1 MNIIFAPMIN
11 YDLEEEIMGCL
22 KLLKDEH
29 KGKIIIMSGNKGNK
43 ENNKNNKSNK
53 QDEEYYTVP
62 KSTITFIKWA
72 AGGCGALFLALLS
85 VVGWTACKVYDLNK
99 NILTEDSMIISDIKG
114 DISDVNAEVDKIN
127 SKLDD
132 SNGVKGICSRLS
144 AVEAL
149 INTHAIKASTDTQGY
164 VDDVSVVGNDINNST
179 SSFSAD
185 TCIGTDSEGK
195 AYIAKDLI
203 GQTILL
209 TFDQGDKE
217 TYFLGQYND
226 KYHWDGYC
234 VINTYTDGVLN
245 GVSESNFDDG
255 NRLNYESFYLSD
267 NQGEWIYTD
276 RDCKEDSNDGV
287 SIRYKLDYD
296 KQKNFTLTNARASDI
311 IYVENLT
318 SYDNKEVLSYYVGST
333 SDGVYNDNSGD
344 AYLVRYNEDG
354 FVNVFY
360 KGCFQNG
367 NFDDTNAVEIV
378 FDSSND
384 RYFLY
389 QGTFVDGKRTSD
401 DGIEYVT
408 QNEIDTI
415 LKENEC
421 PNDLKW
427 YFD

>member
-1 MNIIFAPMIN
+1 MNIIFTPMMN

-29 KGKIIIMSGNKGNK
+29 KGKIITMPKKKQEDKKQKVIQISVGGVISIAVTIALTAISASWIISGN
-43 ENNKNNKSNK
+43 
-53 QDEEYYTVP
+53 
-62 KSTITFIKWA
+62 IT
-72 AGGCGALFLALLS
+72 S
-85 VVGWTACKVYDLNK
+85 LNK
-99 NILTEDSMIISDIKG
+99 DVKSINTKLNTANSEIKEMKEYIYADG
-114 DISDVNAEVDKIN
+114 
-127 SKLDD
+127 
-132 SNGVKGICSRLS
+132 GVKDQLGELS
-144 AVEAL
+144 NNMDSITEL
-149 INTHAIKASTDTQGY
+149 LNITAIKANVTTEEYINSN
-164 VDDVSVVGNDINNST
+164 VSVVDNNISNST

-276 RDCKEDSNDGV
+276 RDCKEDSNDGI

-311 IYVENLT
+311 IYVENLA

-367 NFDDTNAVEIV
+367 SFDDTNAVEIV

>member
-1 MNIIFAPMIN
+1 MN

-22 KLLKDEH
+22 KLLKDKR
-29 KGKIIIMSGNKGNK
+29 KGKIITMPKKKREDKKQNVIQISVGGVITIVVTIALAAIGASWKISGN
-43 ENNKNNKSNK
+43 
-53 QDEEYYTVP
+53 
-62 KSTITFIKWA
+62 IT
-72 AGGCGALFLALLS
+72 S
-85 VVGWTACKVYDLNK
+85 LNK
-99 NILTEDSMIISDIKG
+99 DVKSINTKLNTANSEIKEMKEYLYADG
-114 DISDVNAEVDKIN
+114 
-127 SKLDD
+127 
-132 SNGVKGICSRLS
+132 GVKDQLGELS
-144 AVEAL
+144 NNMDSITEL
-149 INTHAIKASTDTQGY
+149 LNITAIKANVTTEEYINSN
-164 VDDVSVVGNDINNST
+164 VSVVGNNVSSST

-209 TFDQGDKE
+209 TFDQEDKE

-234 VINTYTDGVLN
+234 IINTYTDGVLN

-276 RDCKEDSNDGV
+276 RDCKEDSNDGI

-311 IYVENLT
+311 IYVENLA

-367 NFDDTNAVEIV
+367 SFDDTNAVEIV

>member
-1 MNIIFAPMIN
+1 
-11 YDLEEEIMGCL
+11 MGCL
-22 KLLKDEH
+22 KLLKDER
-29 KGKIIIMSGNKGNK
+29 KGKIITMPKKKQEDKKQNVIQISVGGVITIVITIALAAISASWIISG
-43 ENNKNNKSNK
+43 S
-53 QDEEYYTVP
+53 
-62 KSTITFIKWA
+62 IT
-72 AGGCGALFLALLS
+72 S
-85 VVGWTACKVYDLNK
+85 LNK
-99 NILTEDSMIISDIKG
+99 DVKSINTKLNTANSEIKEMKEYLYADG
-114 DISDVNAEVDKIN
+114 
-127 SKLDD
+127 
-132 SNGVKGICSRLS
+132 GVKDQLGELS
-144 AVEAL
+144 NNMDSITEL
-149 INTHAIKASTDTQGY
+149 LNITAIKANVTTEEYINSN
-164 VDDVSVVGNDINNST
+164 VSVVDNNVSNST

-276 RDCKEDSNDGV
+276 RDCKEDSNDGI

-367 NFDDTNAVEIV
+367 SFDDTNAVEIV

>member
-1 MNIIFAPMIN
+1 MMN

-22 KLLKDEH
+22 KLLKDER
-29 KGKIIIMSGNKGNK
+29 KGKIITMPKKKQEDKKQNVIQISVGGVITIVVTIALAAISASWIISGN
-43 ENNKNNKSNK
+43 
-53 QDEEYYTVP
+53 
-62 KSTITFIKWA
+62 IT
-72 AGGCGALFLALLS
+72 S
-85 VVGWTACKVYDLNK
+85 LNK
-99 NILTEDSMIISDIKG
+99 DVKSINTKLNTANSEIKEMKEYLYSDG
-114 DISDVNAEVDKIN
+114 
-127 SKLDD
+127 
-132 SNGVKGICSRLS
+132 GVKDQLGELS
-144 AVEAL
+144 NNMDSITEL
-149 INTHAIKASTDTQGY
+149 LNITAIKANVTTEEYINSN
-164 VDDVSVVGNDINNST
+164 VSVVDNNVSSST

-276 RDCKEDSNDGV
+276 RDCKEDSNDGI

-311 IYVENLT
+311 IYVENLA

-367 NFDDTNAVEIV
+367 SFDDTNAVEIV

>member
-1 MNIIFAPMIN
+1 MNIIFAPMMN

-29 KGKIIIMSGNKGNK
+29 KGKIITMSKKKQEDKKQKVIQISVGGVISIVVTIALTAISASWIISGN
-43 ENNKNNKSNK
+43 
-53 QDEEYYTVP
+53 
-62 KSTITFIKWA
+62 IT
-72 AGGCGALFLALLS
+72 S
-85 VVGWTACKVYDLNK
+85 LNK
-99 NILTEDSMIISDIKG
+99 DVKSINTKLNTANSEIKEMKEYLYADG
-114 DISDVNAEVDKIN
+114 
-127 SKLDD
+127 
-132 SNGVKGICSRLS
+132 GVKDQLGELS
-144 AVEAL
+144 NNMDSITEL
-149 INTHAIKASTDTQGY
+149 LNITAIKANVTTEEYINSN
-164 VDDVSVVGNDINNST
+164 VSVVGNDISNST

-276 RDCKEDSNDGV
+276 RDCKEDSNDGI

-311 IYVENLT
+311 IYVENLA

-389 QGTFVDGKRTSD
+389 QGAFVDGKRTSD

>member
-1 MNIIFAPMIN
+1 MMN

-22 KLLKDEH
+22 KLLKDER
-29 KGKIIIMSGNKGNK
+29 KGKIITMPKKKQEDKKQNVIQISVGGVITIVITIALAAISASWIISG
-43 ENNKNNKSNK
+43 S
-53 QDEEYYTVP
+53 
-62 KSTITFIKWA
+62 IT
-72 AGGCGALFLALLS
+72 S
-85 VVGWTACKVYDLNK
+85 LNK
-99 NILTEDSMIISDIKG
+99 DVKSINTKLNTANSEIKEMKEYLYADG
-114 DISDVNAEVDKIN
+114 
-127 SKLDD
+127 
-132 SNGVKGICSRLS
+132 GVKDQLGELS
-144 AVEAL
+144 NNMDSITEL
-149 INTHAIKASTDTQGY
+149 LNITAIKANVTTEEYINSN
-164 VDDVSVVGNDINNST
+164 VSVVDNNVSNST

-276 RDCKEDSNDGV
+276 RDCKEDSNDGI

-367 NFDDTNAVEIV
+367 SFDDTNAVEIV

>member
-1 MNIIFAPMIN
+1 MSMNIIFTPMMN

-22 KLLKDEH
+22 KLLKDER
-29 KGKIIIMSGNKGNK
+29 KGKIITMPKKKQEDKKQKVIQISVGGVISIAVTIALTAISASWIISGN
-43 ENNKNNKSNK
+43 
-53 QDEEYYTVP
+53 
-62 KSTITFIKWA
+62 IT
-72 AGGCGALFLALLS
+72 S
-85 VVGWTACKVYDLNK
+85 LNK
-99 NILTEDSMIISDIKG
+99 DVKSINTKLNTANSEIKEMKEYIYADG
-114 DISDVNAEVDKIN
+114 
-127 SKLDD
+127 
-132 SNGVKGICSRLS
+132 GVKDQLGELS
-144 AVEAL
+144 NNMDSITEL
-149 INTHAIKASTDTQGY
+149 LNITAIKANVTTEEYINSN
-164 VDDVSVVGNDINNST
+164 VSVVDNNISNST

-276 RDCKEDSNDGV
+276 RDCKEDSNDGI

-311 IYVENLT
+311 IYVENLA

-367 NFDDTNAVEIV
+367 SFDDTNAVEIV

>member
-1 MNIIFAPMIN
+1 MNIIFAPMMN

-22 KLLKDEH
+22 KLLKDKR
-29 KGKIIIMSGNKGNK
+29 KGKIITMPKKKQEDKKQNVIQISVGGVITIVVTIALAAIGASWKISGN
-43 ENNKNNKSNK
+43 
-53 QDEEYYTVP
+53 
-62 KSTITFIKWA
+62 IT
-72 AGGCGALFLALLS
+72 S
-85 VVGWTACKVYDLNK
+85 LNK
-99 NILTEDSMIISDIKG
+99 DVKSINTKLNTANSEIKEMKEYLYADG
-114 DISDVNAEVDKIN
+114 
-127 SKLDD
+127 
-132 SNGVKGICSRLS
+132 GVKDQLGELS
-144 AVEAL
+144 NNMDSITEL
-149 INTHAIKASTDTQGY
+149 LNITAIKANVTTEEYINSN
-164 VDDVSVVGNDINNST
+164 VSVVGNNVSNST

-217 TYFLGQYND
+217 IYFLGQYND

-276 RDCKEDSNDGV
+276 RDCKEDSNDGI

-311 IYVENLT
+311 IYVENLA

-367 NFDDTNAVEIV
+367 SFDDTNAVEIV

>member
-1 MNIIFAPMIN
+1 MMSC
-11 YDLEEEIMGCL
+11 DLEEEIMGCL
-22 KLLKDEH
+22 KLLKDKR
-29 KGKIIIMSGNKGNK
+29 KGKIITMPKKKREDKKQNVIQISVGGVITIVVTIALAAIGASWKISGN
-43 ENNKNNKSNK
+43 
-53 QDEEYYTVP
+53 
-62 KSTITFIKWA
+62 IT
-72 AGGCGALFLALLS
+72 S
-85 VVGWTACKVYDLNK
+85 LNK
-99 NILTEDSMIISDIKG
+99 DVKSINTKLNTANSEIKEMKEYLYADG
-114 DISDVNAEVDKIN
+114 
-127 SKLDD
+127 
-132 SNGVKGICSRLS
+132 GVKDQLGELS
-144 AVEAL
+144 NNMDSITEL
-149 INTHAIKASTDTQGY
+149 LNITAIKANVTTEEYINSN
-164 VDDVSVVGNDINNST
+164 VSVVGNNVSSST

-209 TFDQGDKE
+209 TFDQEDKE

-276 RDCKEDSNDGV
+276 RDCKEDSNDGI

-311 IYVENLT
+311 IYVENLA

-367 NFDDTNAVEIV
+367 SFDDTNAVEIV

>member
-1 MNIIFAPMIN
+1 MMN

-22 KLLKDEH
+22 KLLKDKR
-29 KGKIIIMSGNKGNK
+29 KGKIITMPKKKREDKKQNVIQISVGGVITIVVTIALAAIGASWKISGN
-43 ENNKNNKSNK
+43 
-53 QDEEYYTVP
+53 
-62 KSTITFIKWA
+62 IT
-72 AGGCGALFLALLS
+72 S
-85 VVGWTACKVYDLNK
+85 LNK
-99 NILTEDSMIISDIKG
+99 DVKSINTKLNTANSEIKEMKEYLYADG
-114 DISDVNAEVDKIN
+114 
-127 SKLDD
+127 
-132 SNGVKGICSRLS
+132 GVKDQLGELS
-144 AVEAL
+144 NNMDSITEL
-149 INTHAIKASTDTQGY
+149 LNITAIKANVTTEEYINSN
-164 VDDVSVVGNDINNST
+164 VSVVGNNVSSST

-209 TFDQGDKE
+209 TFDQEDKE

-234 VINTYTDGVLN
+234 IINTYTDGVLN

-276 RDCKEDSNDGV
+276 RDCKEDSNDGI

-311 IYVENLT
+311 IYVENLA

-367 NFDDTNAVEIV
+367 SFDDTNAVEIV

>member
-1 MNIIFAPMIN
+1 MMN

-29 KGKIIIMSGNKGNK
+29 KGKIITMPKKKQEDKKQKVIQISVGGVISIAVTIVLTAISASWIISGN
-43 ENNKNNKSNK
+43 
-53 QDEEYYTVP
+53 
-62 KSTITFIKWA
+62 IT
-72 AGGCGALFLALLS
+72 S
-85 VVGWTACKVYDLNK
+85 LNK
-99 NILTEDSMIISDIKG
+99 DVKSINTKLNTANSEIKEMKEYLYSDG
-114 DISDVNAEVDKIN
+114 
-127 SKLDD
+127 
-132 SNGVKGICSRLS
+132 GVKDQLGELS
-144 AVEAL
+144 NNMDSITEL
-149 INTHAIKASTDTQGY
+149 LNITAIKANVTTEEYINSN
-164 VDDVSVVGNDINNST
+164 VSVVDNNISNST

-217 TYFLGQYND
+217 TYFLGQYNN

-276 RDCKEDSNDGV
+276 RDCKEDSNDGI

-311 IYVENLT
+311 IYVENLA

-367 NFDDTNAVEIV
+367 SFDDTNAVEIV

>member
-1 MNIIFAPMIN
+1 MMN

-29 KGKIIIMSGNKGNK
+29 KGKIITMPKKKQEDKKQKVIQISVGGVISIAVTIALTAISASWIISGN
-43 ENNKNNKSNK
+43 
-53 QDEEYYTVP
+53 
-62 KSTITFIKWA
+62 IT
-72 AGGCGALFLALLS
+72 S
-85 VVGWTACKVYDLNK
+85 LNK
-99 NILTEDSMIISDIKG
+99 DVKSINTKLNTANSEIKEMKEYIYADG
-114 DISDVNAEVDKIN
+114 
-127 SKLDD
+127 
-132 SNGVKGICSRLS
+132 GVKDQLGELS
-144 AVEAL
+144 NNMDSITEL
-149 INTHAIKASTDTQGY
+149 LNITAIKANVTTEEYINSN
-164 VDDVSVVGNDINNST
+164 VSVVDNNISNST

-276 RDCKEDSNDGV
+276 RDCKEDSNDGI

-311 IYVENLT
+311 IYVENLA

-333 SDGVYNDNSGD
+333 SDGVYNDNSDD

-389 QGTFVDGKRTSD
+389 QGAFVDGKRTSD
-401 DGIEYVT
+401 DRIEYVT

>member
-1 MNIIFAPMIN
+1 MNIIFTPMMN

-22 KLLKDEH
+22 KLLKDER
-29 KGKIIIMSGNKGNK
+29 KGKIITMPKKKQEDKKQNVIQISVGGVITIVITIALAAISASWIISG
-43 ENNKNNKSNK
+43 S
-53 QDEEYYTVP
+53 
-62 KSTITFIKWA
+62 IT
-72 AGGCGALFLALLS
+72 S
-85 VVGWTACKVYDLNK
+85 LNK
-99 NILTEDSMIISDIKG
+99 DVKSINTKLNTANSEIKEMKEYLYADG
-114 DISDVNAEVDKIN
+114 
-127 SKLDD
+127 
-132 SNGVKGICSRLS
+132 GVKDQLGELS
-144 AVEAL
+144 NNMDSITEL
-149 INTHAIKASTDTQGY
+149 LNITAIKANVTTEEYINSN
-164 VDDVSVVGNDINNST
+164 VSVVDNNVSNST

-276 RDCKEDSNDGV
+276 RDCKEDSNDGI

-367 NFDDTNAVEIV
+367 SFDDTNAVEIV

>member
-1 MNIIFAPMIN
+1 MNIIFAPMMN

-22 KLLKDEH
+22 KLLKDER
-29 KGKIIIMSGNKGNK
+29 KGKIITMSEK
-43 ENNKNNKSNK
+43 K
-53 QDEEYYTVP
+53 QEDKKQKVIQI
-62 KSTITFIKWA
+62 SVGGVISIVVTI
-72 AGGCGALFLALLS
+72 AL
-85 VVGWTACKVYDLNK
+85 TAISASWIISGSITSLNK
-99 NILTEDSMIISDIKG
+99 DVKSINTELNTANSEIKEMKEYLYADG
-114 DISDVNAEVDKIN
+114 
-127 SKLDD
+127 
-132 SNGVKGICSRLS
+132 GVKDQLGELS
-144 AVEAL
+144 NNMDSITEL
-149 INTHAIKASTDTQGY
+149 LNITAIKANVTTEEYINSN
-164 VDDVSVVGNDINNST
+164 VSVVGNDISSST

-276 RDCKEDSNDGV
+276 RDCKEDSNDGI

-311 IYVENLT
+311 IYVENLA

>member
-1 MNIIFAPMIN
+1 MNIIFAPMMN

-22 KLLKDEH
+22 KLLKDKR
-29 KGKIIIMSGNKGNK
+29 KGKIITMPKKKQEDKKQNVIQISVGGVITIVVTIALAAIGASWKISGN
-43 ENNKNNKSNK
+43 
-53 QDEEYYTVP
+53 
-62 KSTITFIKWA
+62 IT
-72 AGGCGALFLALLS
+72 S
-85 VVGWTACKVYDLNK
+85 LNK
-99 NILTEDSMIISDIKG
+99 DVKSINTKLNTANSEIKEMKEYLYADG
-114 DISDVNAEVDKIN
+114 
-127 SKLDD
+127 
-132 SNGVKGICSRLS
+132 GVKDQLGELS
-144 AVEAL
+144 NNMDSITEL
-149 INTHAIKASTDTQGY
+149 LNITAIKANVTTEEYINSN
-164 VDDVSVVGNDINNST
+164 VSVVGNNVSNST

-276 RDCKEDSNDGV
+276 RDCKEDSNDGI

-311 IYVENLT
+311 IYVENLA

-367 NFDDTNAVEIV
+367 SFDDTNAVEIV

>member
-1 MNIIFAPMIN
+1 MN

-22 KLLKDEH
+22 KLLKDER
-29 KGKIIIMSGNKGNK
+29 KGKIITMPKKKQEDKKQNVIQISVGGVITIVITIALAAISASWIISG
-43 ENNKNNKSNK
+43 S
-53 QDEEYYTVP
+53 
-62 KSTITFIKWA
+62 IT
-72 AGGCGALFLALLS
+72 S
-85 VVGWTACKVYDLNK
+85 LNK
-99 NILTEDSMIISDIKG
+99 DVKSINTKLNTANSEIKEMKEYLYADG
-114 DISDVNAEVDKIN
+114 
-127 SKLDD
+127 
-132 SNGVKGICSRLS
+132 GVKDQLGELS
-144 AVEAL
+144 NNMDSITEL
-149 INTHAIKASTDTQGY
+149 LNITAIKANVTTEEYINSN
-164 VDDVSVVGNDINNST
+164 VSVVDNNVSNST

-276 RDCKEDSNDGV
+276 RDCKEDSNDGI

-367 NFDDTNAVEIV
+367 SFDDTNAVEIV

>member
-1 MNIIFAPMIN
+1 MNIVFAPMMN

-29 KGKIIIMSGNKGNK
+29 KGKIITMTKKKQEDEKQEDKKKNVIQISVGGVITIVVTIALAAISASWIISG
-43 ENNKNNKSNK
+43 S
-53 QDEEYYTVP
+53 
-62 KSTITFIKWA
+62 IT
-72 AGGCGALFLALLS
+72 S
-85 VVGWTACKVYDLNK
+85 LNK
-99 NILTEDSMIISDIKG
+99 DVKSINTKLNTANSEIKEMKEYLYADG
-114 DISDVNAEVDKIN
+114 
-127 SKLDD
+127 
-132 SNGVKGICSRLS
+132 GVKDQLGELS
-144 AVEAL
+144 NNMDSITEL
-149 INTHAIKASTDTQGY
+149 LNITAIKANVTTEEYINSN
-164 VDDVSVVGNDINNST
+164 VSVVDNNVSNST

-276 RDCKEDSNDGV
+276 RDCKEDSNDGI

-344 AYLVRYNEDG
+344 AYLIRYNEDG
-354 FVNVFY
+354 FVSVFY

-421 PNDLKW
+421 PNDLEW